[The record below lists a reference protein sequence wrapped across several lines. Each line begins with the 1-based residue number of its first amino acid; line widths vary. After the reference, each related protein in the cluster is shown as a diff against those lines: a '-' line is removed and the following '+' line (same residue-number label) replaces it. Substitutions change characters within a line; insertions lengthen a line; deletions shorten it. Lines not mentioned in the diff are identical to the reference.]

1 MELAIT
7 QTIINIDIPRL
18 IFASMNNT
26 DYQICCFNYIIGF
39 CFLLSKINAS
49 LSLIVLLVYSYYNVF
64 LLTAPKIIRY
74 AITDRDNRHFILKDK
89 KHG

>member
-1 MELAIT
+1 M
-7 QTIINIDIPRL
+7 
-18 IFASMNNT
+18 
-26 DYQICCFNYIIGF
+26 
-39 CFLLSKINAS
+39 
-49 LSLIVLLVYSYYNVF
+49 SLIVLLVYSYYNVF